1 MNRKVIVK
9 KRKQGIKILFL
20 LFSFFVYS
28 LSLKSQVS
36 SKVFPEKIIKVLDI
50 HLSEKEPKLRSQ
62 NKIIL
67 IINSLGN
74 YNFSPGQEYSSL
86 NILSLMKKRNMDIQ
100 PFIEYY
106 LRGLKLFKIK
116 KRPAEEIELW
126 NRQVALLIRKKS
138 TTPLLQFLTFTINF
152 LEKGIL
158 FQRSSS
164 SWFARGGDFNISFD
178 SLFQIHFK
186 NITLLKKSKNDSSVI
201 QHTNGDYVYKRK
213 LWKGELGIFYWQR
226 FKLPTKMV
234 YASLKRYRI
243 LLSQNMFRLDSVYFT
258 GKPFF
263 KKPVLGVVEDRVFSG
278 PPGKRVSYPRFKSY
292 SNFVVLNRP
301 VPNVYYRGAVAWVG
315 ANFMGVEKGGEK
327 GLLLIK
333 RKKRIALKLRSSLFL
348 FSEKKV
354 TSPSASMVIP
364 MAGDSLFHPQML
376 FKYIIKKKDITLSN
390 PFGNPLSMP
399 LFDSYHQM
407 DLYVPA
413 LFWHLSSDSL
423 IFRNLNKYNIVEHAR
438 FESSRYFSAKDFY
451 ELQGMDDL
459 NPLYVLY
466 NYSKTFGQR
475 NVSANTLSGFMK
487 IAVEQANDLLM
498 QLSKRGFVIYD
509 TENREAYIKNRLFNY
524 LAAKSGKKDYDLFH
538 FVSKGKNGIFA
549 TLNLHSLNLDIFG
562 VPRVFISE
570 RNDVTVFP
578 NNKEIALQKNRNFY
592 FQGNVKTG
600 LFKFYTKKG
609 FFVYD
614 SFLIK
619 MPYIDSLTFNVKIPV
634 DKSRYREIKVKNVL
648 QKLSGTLFID
658 LPFNKSGQMAN
669 PPFPYFKSDSAAYVF
684 FNGVNFISGENPFYY
699 RVKPFKLD
707 SMLHTDTRKINFP
720 GTLFSAGIFAPLHP
734 MLSIQSDFS
743 LGFRFKTPSNGFPV
757 YDGKARFTDSL
768 YLNAAGFYGKGKLDY
783 LTLSL
788 NAKKVVFNL
797 YSMVADSAS
806 SLKGKADSAK
816 YNFPSITTDSLSVF
830 WDTKKDIF
838 HLKNRNRSFVVY
850 DSSVFN
856 GMISINPGFFKG
868 TGRFQFQNAQIESKY
883 FRFNYSGLKAD
894 SSVFYL
900 TAKNNKDTAFLVN
913 NYFVNINFSTKK
925 GNFQRLDRYS
935 YFRFPYNGFIT
946 TLERAQW
953 IMDKHNVA
961 LTSPKVPK
969 LFQKA
974 LVSDSAIIRF
984 NGSGPKLIGIAKESK
999 GLNFYAKQANYHIDN
1014 NVLSVSGVPT
1024 IKVADIA
1031 IFPNGGKVEIVKNGR
1046 LLPVSG
1052 KIIMDTVHFYH
1063 YLNRVKAEIF
1073 SHQKVEGKGIWYY
1086 TDKNYKR
1093 QSVVMDTIFSTT
1105 AGHVIAKG
1113 RVKPQE
1119 IFFLSPE
1126 YFFTGEITV
1135 ISNKKYAFFD
1145 GGLQLI
1151 TDCLG
1156 AIPPKIAFKDTL
1168 NPNNLI
1174 FDFNRKMKTLHGKP
1188 VYAGLVFQPQQ
1199 LRFYPVFGQTLKKT
1213 YDEVIFYADGK
1224 LRYLPLSSSFVIST
1238 QKRKN
1243 NFTLKTNYTVLNPGK
1258 CTFSGGGLLLSQKK
1272 AGYFSFEGIGTYLYQ
1287 KIPDSLKLDL
1297 SLLVKFNF
1305 NKEAL
1310 RLMGDSI
1317 NLWMSPS
1324 VSVENSNFLPVLKR
1338 LLSTKGY
1345 QHAFNQITTFG
1356 QLKKRP
1362 SVLKSTLTLVD
1373 LKMTWN
1379 DELHSFIS
1387 SGLYGV
1393 ESAGSVS
1400 LNKKVKGIVQLE
1412 KKRNRF
1418 FMNIWLKNDSGQWY
1432 YFYYGDGVLLA
1443 RSSDENFNTAIIKTK
1458 KRKRQWKLNDRK
1470 YHYEYD
1476 IASKIKLSL
1485 FLDGMKKAG
1494 YKPL

>member
-20 LFSFFVYS
+20 LFSFFVCS
-28 LSLKSQVS
+28 LPLKAQESP
-36 SKVFPEKIIKVLDI
+36 KVFPEKIIKVLDI
-50 HLSEKEPKLRSQ
+50 KPFQKESRLKSQ
-62 NKIIL
+62 DKTIL

-74 YNFSPGQEYSSL
+74 YNFLPKQEQSSL
-86 NILSLMKKRNMDIQ
+86 NILALMKKRNMDIQ

-116 KRPAEEIELW
+116 KRTTEEIELW
-126 NRQVALLIRKKS
+126 NKKVILLIRKKS
-138 TTPLLQFLTFTINF
+138 TIPLLQFLTFTINF

-164 SWFARGGDFNISFD
+164 SWLARGGDFNISFD
-178 SLFQIHFK
+178 SLFQIHF
-186 NITLLKKSKNDSSVI
+186 NNVTLVKKSINDSSAI
-201 QHTNGDYVYKRK
+201 HHTNGDYVYKRK
-213 LWKGELGIFYWQR
+213 LWKGISGKFYWQR
-226 FKLPTKMV
+226 FRLPTKMV

-258 GKPFF
+258 GEPFF
-263 KKPVLGVVEDRVFSG
+263 KDPVLGIVEDRVFSG
-278 PPGKRVSYPRFKSY
+278 PPGKRAGYPRFKSY
-292 SNFVVLNRP
+292 SNSVVLNQP

-315 ANFMGVEKGGEK
+315 ATFMGVEKDGEK

-333 RKKRIALKLRSSLFL
+333 RKKKIALKLRASIFL

-376 FKYIIKKKDITLSN
+376 FEYIIKKKDITLSN

-466 NYSKTFGQR
+466 NYSNTFGQR
-475 NVSANTLSGFMK
+475 HVSARTLAGFMK
-487 IAVEQANDLLM
+487 IAVEQANDLLI
-498 QLSKRGFVIYD
+498 QLSKRGFVLYD
-509 TENREAYIKNRLFNY
+509 TQNREAYIKNRLSNY

-538 FVSKGKNGIFA
+538 FVSKGKNGTFA

-600 LFKFYTKKG
+600 LFKFYTRKG
-609 FFVYD
+609 FFIYD
-614 SFLIK
+614 SFLIN
-619 MPYIDSLTFNVKIPV
+619 MPHIDSLTFKVKIPV
-634 DKSRYREIKVKNVL
+634 NKNRYREIRVKNVL

-669 PPFPYFKSDSAAYVF
+669 PSFPYFKSDSAAYVF

-707 SMLHTDTRKINFP
+707 SMLLTDTRKINFP
-720 GTLFSAGIFAPLHP
+720 GTLFSAGIFTPLHP
-734 MLSIQSDFS
+734 LLSIQSDYS
-743 LGFRFKTPSNGFPV
+743 LGFKFKTPADGFPV
-757 YDGKARFTDSL
+757 YDGKARFADSL

-797 YSMVADSAS
+797 HSMVADSAS
-806 SLKGKADSAK
+806 SLEGKADSVK
-816 YNFPSITTDSLSVF
+816 YNFPSVTTGSLSVF

-838 HLKNRNRSFVVY
+838 HLKNRNRPFVVY

-856 GMISINPGFFKG
+856 GMISINPEFFKG
-868 TGRFQFQNAQIESKY
+868 TGKFQFQDGQIESKY
-883 FRFNYSGLKAD
+883 FQFNYSGLKAD
-894 SSVFYL
+894 SSLFYL
-900 TAKNNKDTAFLVN
+900 IAKSNKDTAFLVN
-913 NYFVNINFSTKK
+913 NYAVNINFSSKK
-925 GNFQRLDRYS
+925 GNFRRLDKYS
-935 YFRFPYNGFIT
+935 FFRFPYNGFIT

-953 IMDKHNVA
+953 LMDKHSVA
-961 LTSPKVPK
+961 LTSLKMPDG
-969 LFQKA
+969 LQKA
-974 LVSDSAIIRF
+974 LGSDSATIRYT
-984 NGSGPKLIGIAKESK
+984 GPGPKLIAILKDSK

-1024 IKVADIA
+1024 IKVADAA
-1031 IFPNGGKVEIVKNGR
+1031 IFPDSGKVEIVKNGR
-1046 LLPVSG
+1046 LLPISG
-1052 KIIMDTVHFYH
+1052 NLIMDTAHFYH
-1063 YLNRVKAEIF
+1063 DF
-1073 SHQKVEGKGIWYY
+1073 SHVKVEIYSRLKVEGKGIWYY
-1086 TDKNYKR
+1086 IDKNKKR
-1093 QSVVMDTIFSTT
+1093 QSVVMDTLFSTT
-1105 AGHVIAKG
+1105 AGHVVAKG
-1113 RVKPQE
+1113 YVKPQE

-1145 GGLQLI
+1145 GGLQLN

-1156 AIPPKIAFKDTL
+1156 AIPPRIAFKDTL
-1168 NPNNLI
+1168 EPGNLM
-1174 FDFNRKMKTLHGKP
+1174 FDFNRKMKTLKGKP
-1188 VYAGLVFQPQQ
+1188 VYAGLAFQPQQ
-1199 LRFYPVFGQTLKKT
+1199 LRFYPVFGQPLKNT
-1213 YDEVIFYADGK
+1213 YDEVIFDATGK
-1224 LRYLPLSSSFVIST
+1224 LRYLPLSTSFVITT
-1238 QKRKN
+1238 QKREN
-1243 NFTLKTNYTVLNPGK
+1243 NFTLKTNYTVLNPEK
-1258 CTFSGGGLLLSQKK
+1258 CVSLGGGLLLSQKK
-1272 AGYFSFEGIGTYLYQ
+1272 ADYFSLEGIGTYRYQ

-1324 VSVENSNFLPVLKR
+1324 VSIENSNFLPVLKR
-1338 LLSTKGY
+1338 LLSTKSY
-1345 QHAFNQITTFG
+1345 QHAFNQLTTFG

-1362 SVLKSTLTLVD
+1362 SVLKNTMTLID

-1379 DELHSFIS
+1379 NDLHSFIS
-1387 SGLYGV
+1387 SVVYGI
-1393 ESAGSVS
+1393 ESAGDVS

-1443 RSSDENFNTAIIKTK
+1443 RSSDENFNSAIIKTK

-1476 IASKIKLSL
+1476 IASKMKLSL

-1494 YKPL
+1494 YKP